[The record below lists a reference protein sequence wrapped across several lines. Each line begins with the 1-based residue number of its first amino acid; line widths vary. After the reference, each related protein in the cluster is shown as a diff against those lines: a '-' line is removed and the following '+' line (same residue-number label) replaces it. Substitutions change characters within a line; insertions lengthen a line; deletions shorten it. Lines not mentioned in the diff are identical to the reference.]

1 MHSWADG
8 KQGATPFTVT
18 SLEAS
23 ARLPSISC
31 VCTLAT
37 ARDAVQL
44 MRSSAGQRASVQ
56 RARPP
61 AWCTATDHG
70 LGFCCSRSCWLLCA
84 IRCWAILGYRWS
96 MGQSGHRRRPGRVL
110 PCRTIAISEPL
121 PVLVQSTC
129 GCKWV
134 KTKALSNL
142 LLALRNRLCPDSH
155 RRGSWCAL
163 QWPGGFGRVGS
174 AGASGRQAYL
184 FRATQQLLVVTVHG
198 SARDTVAVTS
208 PPSPKYSR
216 GNQPQCMHT
225 SLRTW
230 FELPTAR
237 IVSAPASTGNLSRR
251 LRHR

>member
-8 KQGATPFTVT
+8 KQGAMPFTVT
-18 SLEAS
+18 SLLRPLRVCINFLCLHAGHREGCGAAYAEQRRPACLRTS
-23 ARLPSISC
+23 CTTTRLVHSHGPWARLLLQPQLLAA
-31 VCTLAT
+31 VCNTLLGNSWLQVVHGSVRTLA
-37 ARDAVQL
+37 Q
-44 MRSSAGQRASVQ
+44 
-56 RARPP
+56 
-61 AWCTATDHG
+61 
-70 LGFCCSRSCWLLCA
+70 
-84 IRCWAILGYRWS
+84 
-96 MGQSGHRRRPGRVL
+96 GRVAS
-110 PCRTIAISEPL
+110 CRMIAISEPL
-121 PVLVQSTC
+121 PVLLQSTWR
-129 GCKWV
+129 CKWV